1 MLQIN
6 TGKHFRSDVV
16 RSHRLRGVLFGNV
29 RMQDDARVETDAG
42 TLLPADGAS
51 RPRSLVY
58 EIEERL
64 EGPIRAGA
72 IASHTVTP
80 FLAEFATV
88 ASFVLQATLA
98 PDAATVT
105 RMTAARPNPMLPAP
119 PSAYVRGWFNETVW
133 IDGSDG
139 DRLSRVV
146 RDLLGLDRVTFR
158 AAMQAIRTFMSGLER
173 LADDI
178 GAAYTLLV
186 SSIESLAQGFDGHVA
201 TWDQYDQ
208 AKRASVDAALEG
220 ADAEVAGRVR
230 AAILAHEH
238 QAATRRF
245 REFAASHVQAG
256 YFRDHP
262 HPEDDPIGRAELRD
276 LLDAAYHLRSRYLH
290 ELKAL
295 PTELSHPHVHREF
308 VVVQDRAHPTFQ
320 GLSRLA
326 REVIL
331 HFIATSPRIE
341 REPLDYT
348 LEQWGVIG
356 ARWSAEVW
364 VGNAESLEP
373 KHGRERLE
381 ALLWQASQA
390 LRGVEG
396 AGISDVRPAIA
407 RAEELMPDMSPT
419 ERRRFVAFSFLYNLL
434 VPPERRSP
442 GFEAFHD
449 ERHADLLA
457 PSGEALALHAVL
469 GGVPAF
475 DLPTH
480 VEAHTAYHRR
490 RNWPNGLRA
499 PRVVE
504 SAMSLALA
512 ERCRAGGDDGK
523 ARAMLAFAV
532 ENSPGDAVVAGL
544 ERGFDSNLPIDWRP
558 ALFPLTAT
566 SSDDDAAGAAAE
578 PSATTP
584 AEKPE

>member
-16 RSHRLRGVLFGNV
+16 RVNRLRGVLFGNV
-29 RMQDDARVETDAG
+29 RMEDGARVETEAG
-42 TLLPADGAS
+42 TLLSADGAS
-51 RPRSLVY
+51 RPRPLVY
-58 EIEERL
+58 EVDERL
-64 EGPIRAGA
+64 EGPVRSGA

-80 FLAEFATV
+80 FLADFATV
-88 ASFVLQATLA
+88 ASFTLRATLSA
-98 PDAATVT
+98 DAATVT
-105 RMTAARPNPMLPAP
+105 RMTATRPNPMLPAP
-119 PSAYVRGWFNETVW
+119 PSAYVRGWFEETVR

-139 DRLSRVV
+139 DRLARVV
-146 RDLLGLDRVTFR
+146 RDLLGLDRATFR

-178 GAAYTLLV
+178 GAAYTLMV

-220 ADAEVAGRVR
+220 ADPEMAGRVR
-230 AAILAHEH
+230 DAILAHEH

-245 REFAASHVQAG
+245 REFAASHVEAG

-262 HPEDDPIGRAELRD
+262 HPEDDPAGRAELRD
-276 LLDAAYHLRSRYLH
+276 LLDAAYHLRSRHLH
-290 ELKAL
+290 ELKPL
-295 PTELSHPHVHREF
+295 PTEISHPHAHREW
-308 VVVQDRAHPTFQ
+308 VLVKGRAHPTFQ

-331 HFIATSPRIE
+331 HFIATSQRVE

-348 LEQWGVIG
+348 LEQWGVVG
-356 ARWSAEVW
+356 ARWSAEYW
-364 VGNAESLEP
+364 IGSADGLEP

-407 RAEELMPDMSPT
+407 RAEELLPGMPPT
-419 ERRRFVAFSFLYNLL
+419 DRRRFVAFSFLYNLL

-442 GFEAFHD
+442 GFEAFHG
-449 ERHADLLA
+449 EHHADLLG

-469 GGVPAF
+469 GGTPAF

-480 VEAHTAYHRR
+480 VEAHDGYHRR
-490 RNWPNGLRA
+490 RNRPNGLRA

-504 SAMSLALA
+504 SAMSIALA
-512 ERCRAGGDDGK
+512 ERCRAEGDAGQ
-523 ARAMLAFAV
+523 ARAMLAFAT
-532 ENSPGDAVVAGL
+532 ENSPGDAVVPGL
-544 ERGFDSNLPIDWRP
+544 ERGFDPGRPIVWRP
-558 ALFPLTAT
+558 ALFPLTAGAT
-566 SSDDDAAGAAAE
+566 DDAASDAAE
-578 PSATTP
+578 PAAPTG
-584 AEKPE
+584 PEP